1 MYFFTNFLVFSF
13 NILYFLVFNRIFL
26 KSYIFNNFN
35 LQKLILVLNN
45 IFCFNNPKINNI
57 NERLK
62 LIQKF
67 IPINISIIIMMIRL
81 FKNLYIFN
89 NF

>member
-35 LQKLILVLNN
+35 LQELILVLNN

>member
-13 NILYFLVFNRIFL
+13 NILYFLIFNRIFL

-35 LQKLILVLNN
+35 LQELILVLNN

>member
-35 LQKLILVLNN
+35 LQELILVLNN

-62 LIQKF
+62 LLQKF